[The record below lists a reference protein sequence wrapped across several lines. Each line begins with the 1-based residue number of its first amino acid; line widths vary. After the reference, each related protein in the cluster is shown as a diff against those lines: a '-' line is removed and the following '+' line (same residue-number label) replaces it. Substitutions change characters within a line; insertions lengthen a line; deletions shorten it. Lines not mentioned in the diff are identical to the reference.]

1 MVILWLTV
9 ITSALIFFCLVIEN
23 DFTNRKKRGQSYYFP
38 TLVILWKSNENTDF
52 QDQNLYL

>member
-23 DFTNRKKRGQSYYFP
+23 DFTNRKKLGQSYYCP